1 MTRTTY
7 HFTFASAVPMDAV
20 EDALLLAAIAADAVA
35 GDADGA
41 RRTTHVLDDRSRTC
55 VIDARTAAGTALV
68 RVFFAYIAVAFG
80 LRAFRVVTGED
91 LVRPRRERRKGA
103 RR

>member
-7 HFTFASAVPMDAV
+7 HFTFAAAVPMDAV

-35 GDADGA
+35 DERDSA
-41 RRTTHVLDDRSRTC
+41 RRTTHILDDKSGTC
-55 VIDARTAAGTALV
+55 VIDARTAAGAVLV
-68 RVFFAYIAVAFG
+68 RVFFAYVSVMLG

-91 LVRPRRERRKGA
+91 LVRPRRDRRRRA

>member
-20 EDALLLAAIAADAVA
+20 EDALLLAAISADAVA
-35 GDADGA
+35 DDADGA

-55 VIDARTAAGTALV
+55 VIDARTASGAALV
-68 RVFFAYIAVAFG
+68 RVFFAYVVGMLG
-80 LRAFRVVTGED
+80 LRAFRVVTRED
-91 LVRPRRERRKGA
+91 LVRPRRGRRRGT